1 MFNQAAQDRELLAQ
15 LLNISPEQSAHYSD
29 TEAGHGLLRYGKS
42 IIPFINKFPTDTEIY
57 KYITTKP
64 GEGVFA
70 KGQFY

>member
-1 MFNQAAQDRELLAQ
+1 MFNQAAQDRDQLAQ

-29 TEAGHGLLRYGKS
+29 TEAGHGLMRYGKA
-42 IIPFINKFPTDTEIY
+42 IIPLINKFPNNSEIY

-70 KGQFY
+70 KGQVV